1 MTQSLP
7 LVSII
12 MCCYNGAHFI
22 PRAFASV
29 LNQTYNNIE
38 LIFVNDGSTDNTIEV
53 AESYLSKF
61 EDRGYSLKIISQENH
76 GHGHACATGLQ
87 HINGVY
93 LSYLDV
99 DDIITPTSIEEKVDF
114 LESHSQYHVVRS
126 NAYIVNNDNLDDTS
140 KILVSN
146 NKEKKQEY
154 IFNDL
159 LFGRTNNYAGT
170 YLVRTNPLKKFY
182 ADKEVLTSR
191 YGPNLQVLLPLTYKT
206 PCGFIDKPLFKYIRH
221 NNSHSAASSLDKEIN
236 LHYGYWDI
244 RYKMLELMEINDQ
257 QLLKDLK
264 IQNIKNIIYCTI
276 HHSNVEQFNSYYKEL
291 KELGGNTFEFKV
303 YNANMNNKKTR
314 FIYRILFFFYRHLCP
329 QNLAY

>member
-7 LVSII
+7 LVSIV

-61 EDRGYSLKIISQENH
+61 DNRGYSLKIISQENH
-76 GHGHACATGLQ
+76 GLGHACATGLQ
-87 HINGVY
+87 HIKGEF

-99 DDIITPTSIEEKVDF
+99 DDTIMATSIEEKAIF
-114 LESHSQYHVVRS
+114 LINNTKYYVVRT
-126 NAYIVNNDNLDDTS
+126 NAYVVNSDNIDDTS
-140 KILVSN
+140 RRLVN
-146 NKEKKQEY
+146 NPIEKSSEY
-154 IFNDL
+154 IFYDL
-159 LFGRTNNYAGT
+159 LFGRTNNFAGT
-170 YLVRTNPLKKFY
+170 YMIRTLPFREFY
-182 ADKEVLTSR
+182 ATKQAPISR
-191 YGPNLQVLLPLTYKT
+191 YGQNLQLLLPLTYNT
-206 PCGFIDKPLFKYIRH
+206 PCGFIDKPLFKYIKH
-221 NNSHSAASSLDKEIN
+221 PSSHSAATSLEKEIDLRN
-236 LHYGYWDI
+236 GYWDI
-244 RYKMLELMEINDQ
+244 RYKMLELMEINDK
-257 QLLKDLK
+257 QLIQDLK

-303 YNANMNNKKTR
+303 YNANMNRKKTR
-314 FIYRILFFFYRHLCP
+314 FIYRILFFFYRHICP